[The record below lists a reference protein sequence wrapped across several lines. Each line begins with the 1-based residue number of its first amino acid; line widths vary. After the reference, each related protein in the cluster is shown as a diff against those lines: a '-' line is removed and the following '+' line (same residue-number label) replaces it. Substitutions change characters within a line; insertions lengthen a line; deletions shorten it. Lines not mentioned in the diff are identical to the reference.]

1 MSSVVAMNAILEKIA
16 SKDKD
21 FRYMATSD
29 LQGELAKDNFRT
41 DGETEKKLCHV
52 ILQQLDDISGD
63 ISGLAV
69 KCLGLLV
76 HKITDNR
83 LQDIAESLCQR
94 LTSVSGKKAQ
104 QRDIASIGLKTVIAE
119 ASGNQ
124 AQALVTITAPLL
136 VDGLSKPGN
145 MDVLSE
151 SLDITGDLLARFGNV
166 MSGYHSQLR
175 VALLPHLEET
185 RPIVR
190 KRAIQCM
197 ASLALHLS
205 GEQLDEV
212 NKTLIAQLQQR
223 NIKPDAART
232 YVQTIGAVSRSIGY
246 RFGKHLPAV
255 IPLVIKFSHDAAE
268 GDDELREHCLQALE
282 AFVQHSPHEARP
294 SVRDVFDTALQF
306 LNYDPNYA
314 DTMDEDEEEEDDQ
327 MEDDD
332 DLSDEEY
339 SDDEDVSWKVR
350 RAAAKCLQAII
361 ESYPDLLRDI
371 YPKAATAL
379 IARFKEREENVKSD
393 IFQTFIELVKQLG
406 STVNRFEG
414 SGGSKPIDQLRSD
427 VPSVI
432 KAAVRQLK
440 EKSVRTKQGVFAAL
454 QELVTVVP
462 DSIATHTAQMM
473 PGIQAALTDKSQN
486 SSNLKIP
493 ALTFL
498 RTALESTDPSVWQKH
513 LPVLSPAVF
522 ATVGERY
529 YKVTAQGLRV
539 AERLIFVIRPSTQ
552 SQIPG
557 GSSDVVNSLY
567 KCVMSRLMA
576 QDQDQ
581 EVKDCAISCMAAAV
595 SQLGDVITPQLPQ
608 VLQVLLERLRNEITR
623 LTAVKAFASI
633 AQSPLSLNLS
643 PVLEPLLAE
652 LTSFLRKANRV
663 LRQAS
668 LSALEVLIA
677 GHGSNIQPGT
687 LKAAVDEVA
696 PLVNDT
702 DLLIA
707 ALSLTF
713 CTTLLQRQPQQSALV
728 TDRVLP
734 AAMTLSKS
742 PLLQGS
748 ALHSLQIFF
757 QTLVASKAKSASF
770 EALLAALLAAGHDSQ
785 VGKTAQHNIAQC
797 IAVLCTAAGPNQTS
811 NTVKALLSAV
821 QGSDETASRL
831 ALFSLGEIGRC
842 TDLSKFKQ
850 LQSVLTSSLD
860 SSSEDVKAVASQALG
875 GVAIGNLSTY
885 LPFILRQIQNQ
896 AENPKQQY
904 LLLRAL
910 NEVITSLTG
919 DATLPDRQQDEVLQ
933 LLFSSCETEE
943 ECRNVVAECL
953 GHLALL
959 YPSKTLLLVQQQSQV
974 QSEHMR
980 TVVVMAMKFT
990 LVDSPHPVDAH
1001 LHQLMPSMLSHM
1013 QDQDRHVRKAAVQLL
1028 STAAHNKPGLILDHL
1043 PSVLPLLYQQ
1053 TTLNPALVREVDLG
1067 PFKHK
1072 IDDGLELR
1080 KAAFECMDVLLER
1093 CKDRI
1098 NMPEFI
1104 THLEQGLQDHYDVKM
1119 PCHLLLAKLAA
1130 AAPGPVLTSL
1140 DRLFLPLE
1148 KTLTTRLRGEPV
1160 KQEVDRNED
1169 MVRSCLRAIE
1179 AVNRIPNVNSCA
1191 PFKQFMSR
1199 TVLTGAMAT
1208 KYNMIKEERAEAEG
1222 TESMDMS

>member
-1 MSSVVAMNAILEKIA
+1 M
-16 SKDKD
+16 
-21 FRYMATSD
+21 
-29 LQGELAKDNFRT
+29 
-41 DGETEKKLCHV
+41 
-52 ILQQLDDISGD
+52 
-63 ISGLAV
+63 
-69 KCLGLLV
+69 
-76 HKITDNR
+76 
-83 LQDIAESLCQR
+83 
-94 LTSVSGKKAQ
+94 
-104 QRDIASIGLKTVIAE
+104 RDI
-119 ASGNQ
+119 
-124 AQALVTITAPLL
+124 
-136 VDGLSKPGN
+136 
-145 MDVLSE
+145 
-151 SLDITGDLLARFGNV
+151 
-166 MSGYHSQLR
+166 
-175 VALLPHLEET
+175 
-185 RPIVR
+185 
-190 KRAIQCM
+190 
-197 ASLALHLS
+197 
-205 GEQLDEV
+205 
-212 NKTLIAQLQQR
+212 
-223 NIKPDAART
+223 
-232 YVQTIGAVSRSIGY
+232 
-246 RFGKHLPAV
+246 
-255 IPLVIKFSHDAAE
+255 
-268 GDDELREHCLQALE
+268 
-282 AFVQHSPHEARP
+282 
-294 SVRDVFDTALQF
+294 FDTALQF

-406 STVNRFEG
+406 STVNRFDG

-432 KAAVRQLK
+432 KAVVRQLK

-462 DSIATHTAQMM
+462 DSIATHIAQMM

-539 AERLIFVIRPSTQ
+539 AERLIFVIRPLTQ

-557 GSSDVVNSLY
+557 SSSDVVTSLY

-633 AQSPLSLNLS
+633 AQSPLSLDLT

-652 LTSFLRKANRV
+652 LTGFLRKANRV

-713 CTTLLQRQPQQSALV
+713 CTTLLQRQPQQSGLV

-919 DATLPDRQQDEVLQ
+919 DATLPDKQQDEVLQ

-959 YPSKTLLLVQQQSQV
+959 YPSKTLPLVQQQSQV
-974 QSEHMR
+974 HSEHMR

-1001 LHQLMPSMLSHM
+1001 LHPLMLSMLNHM

-1140 DRLFLPLE
+1140 DRLVGPLE

-1169 MVRSCLRAIE
+1169 MVRSCLRGIE
-1179 AVNRIPNVNSCA
+1179 AVNCIPNVNSCA
-1191 PFKQFMSR
+1191 QFKQFMSR
-1199 TVLTGAMAT
+1199 TVLTGAMAA
-1208 KYNMIKEERAEAEG
+1208 KYNMIKEDRAEAEG
-1222 TESMDMS
+1222 TESMDMT